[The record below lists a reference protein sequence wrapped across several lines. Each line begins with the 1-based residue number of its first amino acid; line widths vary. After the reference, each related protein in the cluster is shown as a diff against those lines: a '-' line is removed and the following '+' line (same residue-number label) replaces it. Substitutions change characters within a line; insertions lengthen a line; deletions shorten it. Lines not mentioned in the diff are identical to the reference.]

1 MTTYKIN
8 PDEIPR
14 AMPEIFGGPAAR
26 WFRTSH
32 LQSASWETFRRE
44 FLDFFLPPRNLK
56 RLEDEIRTH
65 MQRKGE
71 SFKTYLIELR
81 TKVQQAGHREEERK
95 HGSRVSAVYQARRIR
110 VIEAADTTEYESV
123 KQHEL
128 IRCGAPR
135 LTAGNREGSQLRRSP
150 NFFRSS
156 ESTTQ
161 ARQVTHRMVEQGT
174 DAYPVPR
181 INHIL
186 EMLRHARYISTLD
199 LKNGYWQIPMAR
211 DTRQY
216 TAFTV
221 SGRGLYQWK
230 VMPFG
235 LHSASSG

>member
-1 MTTYKIN
+1 LALVAALEEEMTTYKIN

-95 HGSRVSAVYQARRIR
+95 HGSRVSAVYQARHDIR
-110 VIEAADTTEYESV
+110 ADTVTFAPVNKDVGKGLLAACKDFDADMLVMGAYSHSRLR
-123 KQHEL
+123 QL
-128 IRCGAPR
+128 ILG
-135 LTAGNREGSQLRRSP
+135 G
-150 NFFRSS
+150 
-156 ESTTQ
+156 
-161 ARQVTHRMVEQGT
+161 VTRHV
-174 DAYPVPR
+174 
-181 INHIL
+181 L
-186 EMLRHARYISTLD
+186 EHADI
-199 LKNGYWQIPMAR
+199 
-211 DTRQY
+211 
-216 TAFTV
+216 TV
-221 SGRGLYQWK
+221 LMSR
-230 VMPFG
+230 
-235 LHSASSG
+235 